1 MQYDFIGLEEAVITG
16 TINSVLTIKGQV
28 KKENYSLK
36 ILFDNKEVEYEDL
49 YKEETVKG
57 GDPVDEPEDH
67 PEHTGYDFDYWCTT
81 DFVEYNFNLPVNSD
95 LKLINCTN
103 LTMK

>member
-36 ILFDNKEVEYEDL
+36 ILFDNK
-49 YKEETVKG
+49 
-57 GDPVDEPEDH
+57 
-67 PEHTGYDFDYWCTT
+67 
-81 DFVEYNFNLPVNSD
+81 
-95 LKLINCTN
+95 
-103 LTMK
+103 